1 MDNPHNRYLEVVP
14 WSMEYTLQHITAP
27 NCNFS
32 ISDLCVE
39 KRPEKG
45 SKMAKKAKKSLFLAI
60 ISKIRGRSI
69 LFFGLNYFL
78 HTLLK
83 HHTFRSAIQGAPE
96 SFENAVITKK
106 QKKNFAH
113 LLGSAYHTEILRVKK
128 MCLCAV

>member
-1 MDNPHNRYLEVVP
+1 MGNPHNRYLEVVP

-27 NCNFS
+27 SCNIS
-32 ISDLCVE
+32 ISDLCVK

-60 ISKIRGRSI
+60 ISKIRGWSI
-69 LFFGLNYFL
+69 LFFGLNHFL

-113 LLGSAYHTEILRVKK
+113 LLGSPYFRYFRDCTYFRDF
-128 MCLCAV
+128 